1 MMKVQKGVDTVVGV
15 LEGLSNLFGEDAS
28 APAEE
33 MTLED
38 LDLDDLSREKTR
50 LELEERKLIRRVEE
64 LEDKKQ
70 QLFEEGTKESSKRK
84 QVILA
89 RKIKELDAQIR
100 NLDKNLRFMSRQ
112 LRVLNGFVQLKENER
127 LMQDAGISKLIAGVD
142 LQTLQTYVDR
152 ATVDGVFHMDKFQDV
167 LSVMEES
174 QTVAGGYE
182 EEDDIMEIVREM
194 QRVGESREEE
204 TIDEGMS
211 RVSET
216 LRSEENET
224 SELI

>member
-1 MMKVQKGVDTVVGV
+1 MKVKKGVSTVVNV
-15 LEGLSNLFGEDAS
+15 LEGLNSLFGEDEP
-28 APAEE
+28 APTEE

-38 LDLDDLSREKTR
+38 LDLDDLSKEKTR

-64 LEDKKQ
+64 LEEKKQ

-89 RKIKELDAQIR
+89 RKIKELDAQVR

-142 LQTLQTYVDR
+142 LQTLQTYVDQ

-182 EEDDIMEIVREM
+182 EEEDIMEIVREM
-194 QRVGESREEE
+194 QRVGESREGE
-204 TIDEGMS
+204 TIEEGMS
-211 RVSET
+211 QVSET
-216 LRSEENET
+216 LRSKESET
-224 SELI
+224 TELI